1 MPREK
6 SAGAIIYRMENDVPQ
21 YLLLHYTPSNEG
33 KRGQWGFAKGHVEQG
48 ENDIQT
54 AKREIS
60 EETGIK
66 DLKFISLYFDHLD
79 NQTGTNKVWLV
90 RYKCGMIYFA
100 SDNYDMALIKHKELE
115 SIQQL
120 YDDLF
125 GVYGTNFGF
134 SYEFEK
140 LNNVEEIKKQ
150 LDTYN

>member
-1 MPREK
+1 MYVLI
-6 SAGAIIYRMENDVPQ
+6 SNIGYIGAFVNNDDVQ
-21 YLLLHYTPSNEG
+21 KINEY
-33 KRGQWGFAKGHVEQG
+33 F
-48 ENDIQT
+48 
-54 AKREIS
+54 
-60 EETGIK
+60 K

-79 NQTGTNKVWLV
+79 NQTGTNKVLLV